1 MSNILRH
8 LLELSHLHY
17 ILVIIKPNVTQET
30 DNAPKIKM
38 DLEILT
44 LQYNLSYHKSAIFT
58 KYNIAVPTRM
68 LLQINC

>member
-1 MSNILRH
+1 
-8 LLELSHLHY
+8 
-17 ILVIIKPNVTQET
+17 VTQET

-44 LQYNLSYHKSAIFT
+44 LECTLTYHKIAVFA
-58 KYNIAVPTRM
+58 KYNISVPTHM

>member
-1 MSNILRH
+1 
-8 LLELSHLHY
+8 
-17 ILVIIKPNVTQET
+17 VIIKPNVTQET

>member
-1 MSNILRH
+1 M
-8 LLELSHLHY
+8 
-17 ILVIIKPNVTQET
+17 TQET

-44 LQYNLSYHKSAIFT
+44 LEYILTYHEIAIFT
-58 KYNIAVPTRM
+58 KYNISVPTHI